1 MPVDIS
7 IRDDIAEFLRTHYNL
22 DIETISPDATMQDIG
37 LDSLGVL
44 TIADL
49 IETNYG
55 ISLDDERIAT
65 VKTFAGLLDLIKLK
79 IAEAAPAA
87 AEPAEGV

>member
-1 MPVDIS
+1 MS
-7 IRDDIAEFLRTHYNL
+7 IRQDIAEFLHTHYNL
-22 DIETISPDATMQDIG
+22 DLDSISPDATMQDIG

-55 ISLDDERIAT
+55 ISLDDERIAS
-65 VKTFAGLLDLIKLK
+65 VRTFAGLLDLIKLK
-79 IAEAAPAA
+79 LAEAAA
-87 AEPAEGV
+87 AETQPAEGR